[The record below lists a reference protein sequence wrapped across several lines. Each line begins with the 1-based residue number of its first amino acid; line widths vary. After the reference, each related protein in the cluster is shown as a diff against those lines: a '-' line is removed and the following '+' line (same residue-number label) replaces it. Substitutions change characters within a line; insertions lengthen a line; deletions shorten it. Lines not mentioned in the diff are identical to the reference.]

1 MSDPAPEQA
10 GGDPGTEDRFRRSD
24 AWLDRGGPE
33 DHVVVSSRARYARNL
48 PRVPFP
54 MRARQEEL
62 QAVVEQVRGAIRES
76 GFFRDGN
83 EFDITGIRPIER
95 NYLKENHLISSEMEK
110 GGENRAI
117 FVSADVRLAVMVN
130 EEDHLRMFALA
141 GGFQPHEA
149 LNEVMVLEDGLSRL
163 LPFAFSPKYGYL
175 TACPTNTGTGL
186 RASVMLHLPAL
197 SMLKKMPELV
207 KSMPQF
213 GLTVRGFYGEN
224 SENMGDFFQLSN
236 EVTLGRSE
244 QEIVDILTKVTEQ
257 IVEKEEQARRNLFE
271 QNRAVIEDEVWR
283 SFGILTHAR
292 VMTSQEAV
300 QLLSK
305 LRFGID
311 RGFFPAIPHSQ
322 LNRIIIEIQPGHLQY
337 LSGGAAS
344 SETRDLMRADLLRTR
359 LAPDASR
366 N

>member
-1 MSDPAPEQA
+1 VSTPAPESPGGPDA
-10 GGDPGTEDRFRRSD
+10 GDPFRRSD

-33 DHVVVSSRARYARNL
+33 DHIVVSSRARYARNL

-62 QAVVEQVRGAIRES
+62 QGVVGRARDAIRES
-76 GFFRDGN
+76 GFFRDGM
-83 EFDITGIRPIER
+83 EFSIPDIKPIER

-110 GGENRAI
+110 GGDNRAI
-117 FVSADVRLAVMVN
+117 FVSADVKLAVMVN
-130 EEDHLRMFALA
+130 EEDHLRMVALE

-149 LNEVMVLEDGLSRL
+149 LNGVMVLEDSLSRV
-163 LPFAFSPKYGYL
+163 LPFAFSQKFGYL

-224 SENMGDFFQLSN
+224 SENMGDFFQVSN

-257 IVEKEEQARRNLFE
+257 IVEKEEQARRHLFD
-271 QNRAVIEDEVWR
+271 QNRAVVEDEVWR
-283 SFGILTHAR
+283 SYGMLTHAR

-311 RGFFPAIPHSQ
+311 RGFFPGMSHSR

-337 LSGGAAS
+337 LGGGAAS
-344 SETRDLMRADLLRTR
+344 SEARDIMRADLLRKR
-359 LAPDASR
+359 LAQDASR